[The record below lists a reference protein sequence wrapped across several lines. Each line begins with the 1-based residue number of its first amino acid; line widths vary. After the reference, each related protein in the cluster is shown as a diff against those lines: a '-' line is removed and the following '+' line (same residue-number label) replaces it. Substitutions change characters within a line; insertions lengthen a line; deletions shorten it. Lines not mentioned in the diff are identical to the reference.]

1 MAGTSS
7 THVRA
12 SMSGLLVCFFG
23 ILLAYSARAGPEPG
37 PDARCPEYVA
47 RHAPLLWLHS
57 DDPFKPSDLL
67 THVRHTTPA
76 VDRKPIS
83 DLPPLDLDNLE
94 ILNAY
99 GNKDHVAL
107 VSDDDPTTYPKWLYG
122 EAPDETGRIHNSTP
136 CVVVIIEKNERELDA
151 FYFYFYSFN
160 EGPNITQ
167 VLEPLDRLVKGPKA
181 ASGMHF
187 GDHIGDWEHNMV
199 RFRDGKPTGIY
210 FSQHVDGAAY
220 DWDDS
225 TISKIDERVRQPS
238 ELHFFQCTDLM
249 YHSLS
254 FIVHVDRMPTMRRQ
268 GKSSLIMGKRTSEL
282 TKHLRLQVHN
292 AALVDYCDEGE
303 KWDPVLSAY
312 FYRFHADSFTVT
324 RIEPPEQSS
333 PKLPLDAN
341 LTSLFYYT
349 GRWGDLQ
356 WPDSDPRQETVPRF
370 GLKRFESGPTGP
382 RHKHL
387 VRKGLKPD
395 HRRKMGWT
403 EWAVGVYMA
412 WYPCCLKGWRKWVL
426 FGGFVVI
433 LSAIVVGIVIGIRRY
448 TRRKYQ
454 RLQAEDIPL
463 DDWVLEEDSL
473 LSSSD
478 EDDEIGKAGKSKSK

>member
-107 VSDDDPTTYPKWLYG
+107 VSNEDPTTYPKWLYG
-122 EAPDETGRIHNSTP
+122 EAPDETGRIRNSTP
-136 CVVVIIEKNERELDA
+136 CVVVIVEKNERELDA

-199 RFRDGKPTGIY
+199 RFKDGKPTGIY
-210 FSQHVDGAAY
+210 FSQHVDGAA
-220 DWDDS
+220 
-225 TISKIDERVRQPS
+225 
-238 ELHFFQCTDLM
+238 
-249 YHSLS
+249 
-254 FIVHVDRMPTMRRQ
+254 
-268 GKSSLIMGKRTSEL
+268 
-282 TKHLRLQVHN
+282 LQVHN

-324 RIEPPEQSS
+324 RIEPPEQSF
-333 PKLPLDAN
+333 PKLASDAN

-382 RHKHL
+382 RRKHL

-403 EWAVGVYMA
+403 EWAVGIYMA

-433 LSAIVVGIVIGIRRY
+433 LSAVVVGIVIGVRRY
-448 TRRKYQ
+448 RRRKYQ

-463 DDWVLEEDSL
+463 DDWVLDEDSL

-478 EDDEIGKAGKSKSK
+478 EDDEIGKAGKNKSK

>member
-12 SMSGLLVCFFG
+12 SISGLLVCFFG

-37 PDARCPEYVA
+37 PDAGCPEYVA
-47 RHAPLLWLHS
+47 RHGISARKVLAYPPLLWLHS

-83 DLPPLDLDNLE
+83 DLPSLDLDNLE

-136 CVVVIIEKNERELDA
+136 CVVVLVEKNERELDA

-199 RFRDGKPTGIY
+199 RFKDGKPTGIY
-210 FSQHVDGAAY
+210 FSQHVDGAA
-220 DWDDS
+220 
-225 TISKIDERVRQPS
+225 
-238 ELHFFQCTDLM
+238 
-249 YHSLS
+249 
-254 FIVHVDRMPTMRRQ
+254 
-268 GKSSLIMGKRTSEL
+268 
-282 TKHLRLQVHN
+282 LQVHN

-324 RIEPPEQSS
+324 RVEPPEQSF
-333 PKLPLDAN
+333 PKLASDAN

-356 WPDSDPRQETVPRF
+356 WLDSDPRQQTVPRF

-403 EWAVGVYMA
+403 EWAVGIYMA

-426 FGGFVVI
+426 FGGFVVM
-433 LSAIVVGIVIGIRRY
+433 LSAIVVGIVIGVRRY
-448 TRRKYQ
+448 RRRKYQ

-478 EDDEIGKAGKSKSK
+478 EDDEIGKAGKNKLK

>member
-225 TISKIDERVRQPS
+225 TISKIDERPVVYSARGSHANYASPGQ
-238 ELHFFQCTDLM
+238 
-249 YHSLS
+249 
-254 FIVHVDRMPTMRRQ
+254 I
-268 GKSSLIMGKRTSEL
+268 

>member
-187 GDHIGDWEHNMV
+187 GDHIGDW
-199 RFRDGKPTGIY
+199 
-210 FSQHVDGAAY
+210 
-220 DWDDS
+220 
-225 TISKIDERVRQPS
+225 
-238 ELHFFQCTDLM
+238 
-249 YHSLS
+249 
-254 FIVHVDRMPTMRRQ
+254 
-268 GKSSLIMGKRTSEL
+268 
-282 TKHLRLQVHN
+282 LQVHN

>member
-76 VDRKPIS
+76 VDRKPITG
-83 DLPPLDLDNLE
+83 LPSLDLDNLE
-94 ILNAY
+94 ILNEY

-136 CVVVIIEKNERELDA
+136 CVVVIVEKNERELDA

-187 GDHIGDWEHNMV
+187 GDHIGDWEHNMPV
-199 RFRDGKPTGIY
+199 VYSARGSHANY
-210 FSQHVDGAAY
+210 A
-220 DWDDS
+220 
-225 TISKIDERVRQPS
+225 
-238 ELHFFQCTDLM
+238 
-249 YHSLS
+249 
-254 FIVHVDRMPTMRRQ
+254 
-268 GKSSLIMGKRTSEL
+268 SSG
-282 TKHLRLQVHN
+282 LQVHN

-324 RIEPPEQSS
+324 RIEPPEQSF
-333 PKLPLDAN
+333 PKLASDAN

-403 EWAVGVYMA
+403 EWAVGIYMA

-426 FGGFVVI
+426 FGGFVNYTIKYYLLKETGVS
-433 LSAIVVGIVIGIRRY
+433 LSELLNSLM
-448 TRRKYQ
+448 Q
-454 RLQAEDIPL
+454 RNL
-463 DDWVLEEDSL
+463 
-473 LSSSD
+473 
-478 EDDEIGKAGKSKSK
+478 